1 MLTEPTIDME
11 AFRKDW
17 VDGMSAYNLQSKY
30 LLTPR
35 QYRRLVRDKKKTDGC
50 ELTRKNRTHKYVCR
64 SYFNEPY
71 ISKTGTGYYI
81 VRKNETYYGQYK
93 TLEIARKVK
102 MKLIECDWDKT
113 QINKIRKEL
122 GIKPMRSYNDE

>member
-17 VDGMSAYNLQSKY
+17 MNGMSAYNLQSKY
-30 LLTPR
+30 VLTPR
-35 QYRRLVRDKKKTDGC
+35 QYRRLVRDKKREDGC
-50 ELTRKNRTHKYVCR
+50 ELTKSRTHKYVCR

-71 ISKTGTGYYI
+71 ISKTANGYYI

-102 MKLIECDWDKT
+102 MKLIECNWDKE
-113 QINKIRKEL
+113 QLNKIRKEL
-122 GIKPMRSYNDE
+122 GLKPMRSYKNE